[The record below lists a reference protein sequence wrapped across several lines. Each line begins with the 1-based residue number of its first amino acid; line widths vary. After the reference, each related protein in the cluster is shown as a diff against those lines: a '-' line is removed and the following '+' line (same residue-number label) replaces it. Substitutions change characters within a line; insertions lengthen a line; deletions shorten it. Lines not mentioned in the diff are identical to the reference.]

1 SDALQLASI
10 TAVARTGDLPLSF
23 AQQRLWFLDELLPE
37 KGVYNIP
44 AVWRLKGPLDVPA
57 LQRSVEWLMSRHE
70 SLRTRFVLSDGK
82 PVQIIDPVQPV
93 DLPVT
98 ELSAMPEAMG
108 IINRYARQP
117 FDLQARPL
125 LRAHVLRLGAEEH
138 VFLLNVHQIASD
150 GCSMWIL
157 ERDL

>member
-1 SDALQLASI
+1 LRHLFELPTIAALAEEMEPMLGSAEGGQLEPIVA
-10 TAVARTGDLPLSF
+10 AARTRHLPLSF
-23 AQQRLWFLDELLPE
+23 AQQRLWFLDQLLPE

-44 AVWRLKGPLDVPA
+44 AIWRLKGPLDVRA

-98 ELSAMPEAMG
+98 ELSAVPQVEREAEALE
-108 IINRYARQP
+108 IIN
-117 FDLQARPL
+117 
-125 LRAHVLRLGAEEH
+125 GK
-138 VFLLNVHQIASD
+138 
-150 GCSMWIL
+150 
-157 ERDL
+157 